1 MPPENWSLRVF
12 VADLHGALLFR
23 DAQFCSDLAAAKSL
37 PNAVSGVS
45 DSYLGVF
52 RLSGGLPDIVLALSE
67 VNCLSEEP
75 KKTERAP
82 APVRR
87 TDIPADTILI
97 GKKPIMAYATAV
109 MMHYNTGAKKLTL
122 KARGRAISTAVDV
135 AEVVNNRFFQG
146 GLSKHVNLG
155 TEIVGDGQDAR
166 NVSTIEIILERLK

>member
-1 MPPENWSLRVF
+1 M
-12 VADLHGALLFR
+12 
-23 DAQFCSDLAAAKSL
+23 
-37 PNAVSGVS
+37 
-45 DSYLGVF
+45 
-52 RLSGGLPDIVLALSE
+52 
-67 VNCLSEEP
+67 SEEP
-75 KKTERAP
+75 RKTERAP
-82 APVRR
+82 AQVRR
-87 TDIPADTILI
+87 SDIPADTILI